1 MEQEEQQGKTLAE
14 YFEVINRRKSVLII
28 SFLIISFLGFVL
40 AMKLPP
46 VYRSSATI
54 LIEDQQI
61 PQSMVAT
68 TITDF
73 ADKRI
78 QLIKQRVMTRDRI
91 LSIIQKHKIYL
102 DKRNKLVPSEL
113 VANFQEDAE
122 INMISANVRDPRGG
136 GVGAATIAFSIAF
149 NDRSPVLAQG
159 VANEL
164 VSLFLNENTR
174 VRSQRAAKTTDFI
187 KSEADKLKVEI
198 EKIETQ
204 IMDFKAKSG
213 NSLPEMLQS
222 NLLSLDRAQ
231 ESFRQADSDIRIAKD
246 RMVYLTDSLIRAEEE
261 GLSDQSEQGDKPL
274 SKAAQL
280 RSLKAQYIHFSSLYT
295 PKHPDTLRVKRQI
308 QNMDPSFTGELS
320 GLDASKELKQA
331 EQALALL
338 KDKYSESHPDVV
350 KQQQRVSILT
360 KELNTK
366 EGQDASSKKEREQGS
381 ALYITLSSQIRS
393 TEHKIEYLYEFKQE
407 LQQKI
412 QELQESIDKTPLV
425 EKDYYDL
432 ARRRSTSLN
441 KYAEMESKYR
451 AAKLAQTLEEEQ
463 KGEKF
468 TLIEPP
474 IAPEKPEKPN
484 RKKIAVMGMALGLG
498 FGLGL
503 IILLEL
509 MNEVV
514 RGPKSLERIAGIPAI
529 VVIPYI
535 ETPLDIAMRNRK
547 KKLILILAVVT
558 VIVIIAVTHFFVM
571 SLDLIWATVMM
582 KLGRI

>member
-1 MEQEEQQGKTLAE
+1 
-14 YFEVINRRKSVLII
+14 
-28 SFLIISFLGFVL
+28 
-40 AMKLPP
+40 
-46 VYRSSATI
+46 

-136 GVGAATIAFSIAF
+136 RGGAATIAFSIAF

-187 KSEADKLKVEI
+187 KSEADKLKLEI

-213 NSLPEMLQS
+213 NSLPELLQS
-222 NLLSLDRAQ
+222 NLASLDRAK
-231 ESFRQADSDIRIAKD
+231 ESFRQADSDIRISKD
-246 RMVYLTDSLIRAEEE
+246 RIIYLTDSLIRAEEE
-261 GLSDQSEQGDKPL
+261 GSPEESNQSL
-274 SKAAQL
+274 SKAGQL

-308 QNMDPSFTGELS
+308 QNMEPGFTGELS
-320 GLDASKELKQA
+320 GLDASKQLREAENEL
-331 EQALALL
+331 ELL
-338 KDKYSESHPDVV
+338 QERYSESHPDVV
-350 KQQQRVSILT
+350 KQQQRVN
-360 KELNTK
+360 KLNEK
-366 EGQDASSKKEREQGS
+366 VSQEDSSEKDDQGS
-381 ALYITLSSQIRS
+381 ALYITLSSQLRS
-393 TEHKIEYLYEFKQE
+393 TQHKIDYLYEFKQE
-407 LQQKI
+407 LQEKI

-484 RKKIAVMGMALGLG
+484 RKKIAVMGMGLGLG
-498 FGLGL
+498 VGLGL
-503 IILLEL
+503 VVLLEL
-509 MNEVV
+509 MNEVI
-514 RGPKSLERIAGIPAI
+514 RGAKALERHTGMQAI

-535 ETPLDIAMRNRK
+535 ETPLDRALRSRR
-547 KKLILILAVVT
+547 KKLIIIISLILF
-558 VIVIIAVTHFFVM
+558 IVAIAITHFFVM
-571 SLDLIWATVMM
+571 PLEMIWEKAMM
-582 KLGRI
+582 KLGRL

>member
-14 YFEVINRRKSVLII
+14 YFDVINRRKNVLII
-28 SFLIISFLGFVL
+28 SFLSISFLGFVL

-113 VANFQEDAE
+113 VASFQEDAE
-122 INMISANVRDPRGG
+122 INMISANVRGPRGG
-136 GVGAATIAFSIAF
+136 RGGQATIAFAIAF
-149 NDRSPVLAQG
+149 NDKNPVLAQG

-187 KSEADKLKVEI
+187 KSEADKLQVEIEKVEI
-198 EKIETQ
+198 E

-213 NSLPEMLQS
+213 NSLPEMLQT
-222 NLLSLDRAQ
+222 NLLSLDRAK

-246 RMVYLTDSLIRAEEE
+246 RMVYLTDSLVRAEEE
-261 GLSDQSEQGDKPL
+261 GLSDQSGQGDKTL

-295 PKHPDTLRVKRQI
+295 PKHPDTLRIKRQI

-320 GLDASKELKQA
+320 ELDASKELKQA
-331 EQALALL
+331 EKSLALL
-338 KDKYSESHPDVV
+338 KDKYSENHPDVV
-350 KQQQRVSILT
+350 KQQQRVSTLT
-360 KELNTK
+360 KEMN
-366 EGQDASSKKEREQGS
+366 EIGDQDVISKKDMDQGS

-463 KGEKF
+463 KGETF

-484 RKKIAVMGMALGLG
+484 RVKIAVLGMGLSLGVG
-498 FGLGL
+498 FGLVV
-503 IILLEL
+503 LLEL
-509 MNEVV
+509 MNEVI
-514 RGPKSLERIAGIPAI
+514 RGAKALERHTGMHPI

-535 ETPLDIAMRNRK
+535 ETPLDRALRSRRK
-547 KKLILILAVVT
+547 KLMIIILAILFILA
-558 VIVIIAVTHFFVM
+558 IVITHFFVIP
-571 SLDLIWATVMM
+571 LEIIWAKAMIKV
-582 KLGRI
+582 GRL

>member
-1 MEQEEQQGKTLAE
+1 
-14 YFEVINRRKSVLII
+14 
-28 SFLIISFLGFVL
+28 LGFVL

-61 PQSMVAT
+61 PSSMVQT

-136 GVGAATIAFSIAF
+136 GIGKATIAFSIAF
-149 NDRSPVLAQG
+149 NDGNPVLAQG
-159 VANEL
+159 VVNEL

-187 KSEADKLKVEI
+187 KTEADKLKVEI

-204 IMDFKAKSG
+204 IMEFKAKSG

-222 NLLSLDRAQ
+222 NLSAIDRAR
-231 ESFRQADSDIRIAKD
+231 ESYRQADSDIRIAKD
-246 RMVYLTDSLIRAEEE
+246 RMIYLTDSLIRAEEE
-261 GLSDQSEQGDKPL
+261 GAPEQTNQPL
-274 SKAAQL
+274 SKAGQL

-308 QNMDPSFTGELS
+308 QNMEPGFTGELS
-320 GLDASKELKQA
+320 DLDASKELKEA
-331 EQALALL
+331 ENALDLL
-338 KDKYSESHPDVV
+338 QERYSESHPDVV
-350 KQQQRVSILT
+350 KQQQRVNKLSN
-360 KELNTK
+360 EL
-366 EGQDASSKKEREQGS
+366 SKKSSQEDSSGKDDQGS
-381 ALYITLSSQIRS
+381 ALYITLSSQLRS
-393 TEHKIEYLYEFKQE
+393 TQHKIDFLYEFKQE
-407 LQQKI
+407 LQEKI
-412 QELQESIDKTPLV
+412 QELQENIDKTPLV
-425 EKDYYDL
+425 EKEYYDL
-432 ARRRSTSLN
+432 GRMRQTSLN

-451 AAKLAQTLEEEQ
+451 SAKLAQTLEEEQ
-463 KGEKF
+463 KGETF

-484 RKKIAVMGMALGLG
+484 RKKIAVMGMGLGLG
-498 FGLGL
+498 VGLVL
-503 IILLEL
+503 VVLLEL
-509 MNEVV
+509 MNEVI
-514 RGPKSLERIAGIPAI
+514 RGAKALERHTGMQAI

-535 ETPLDIAMRNRK
+535 ETPLDRVLRSRR
-547 KKLILILAVVT
+547 KKLIVIVLVVLFILA
-558 VIVIIAVTHFFVM
+558 IAITHFFVM
-571 SLDLIWATVMM
+571 PLDVIWEKAMM
-582 KLGRI
+582 KMGRL

>member
-14 YFEVINRRKSVLII
+14 YFEIIIRRRNVLII
-28 SFLIISFLGFVL
+28 SFLIIGFLGFVL

-61 PQSMVAT
+61 PSSMVQT

-136 GVGAATIAFSIAF
+136 GIGKATIAFSIAF
-149 NDRSPVLAQG
+149 NDGNPVLAQG
-159 VANEL
+159 VVNEL

-187 KSEADKLKVEI
+187 KTEADKLKVEI

-204 IMDFKAKSG
+204 IMEFKAKSG

-222 NLLSLDRAQ
+222 NLSAIDRAR
-231 ESFRQADSDIRIAKD
+231 ESYRQADSDIRIAKD
-246 RMVYLTDSLIRAEEE
+246 RMIYLTDSLIRAEEE
-261 GLSDQSEQGDKPL
+261 GAPEQTNQPL
-274 SKAAQL
+274 SKAGQL

-308 QNMDPSFTGELS
+308 QNMEPGFTGELS
-320 GLDASKELKQA
+320 DLDASKELKEA
-331 EQALALL
+331 ENALDLL
-338 KDKYSESHPDVV
+338 QERYSESHPDVV
-350 KQQQRVSILT
+350 KQQQRVNKLSN
-360 KELNTK
+360 EL
-366 EGQDASSKKEREQGS
+366 SKKSSQEDSSGKDDQGS
-381 ALYITLSSQIRS
+381 ALYITLSSQLRS
-393 TEHKIEYLYEFKQE
+393 TQHKIDFLYEFKQE
-407 LQQKI
+407 LQEKI
-412 QELQESIDKTPLV
+412 QELQENIDKTPLV
-425 EKDYYDL
+425 EKEYYDL
-432 ARRRSTSLN
+432 GRMRQTSLN

-451 AAKLAQTLEEEQ
+451 SAKLAQTLEEEQ
-463 KGEKF
+463 KGETF

-474 IAPEKPEKPN
+474 IAPEKPN
-484 RKKIAVMGMALGLG
+484 RKKIAVMGMGLGLG
-498 FGLGL
+498 VGLVL
-503 IILLEL
+503 VVLLEL
-509 MNEVV
+509 MNEVI
-514 RGPKSLERIAGIPAI
+514 RGAKALERHTGMQAI

-535 ETPLDIAMRNRK
+535 ETPLDRVLRSRR
-547 KKLILILAVVT
+547 KKLIVIVLVVLFILA
-558 VIVIIAVTHFFVM
+558 IAITHFFVM
-571 SLDLIWATVMM
+571 PLDVIWEKAMM
-582 KLGRI
+582 KMGRL

>member
-1 MEQEEQQGKTLAE
+1 MEQEENVKTLGE
-14 YFEVINRRKSVLII
+14 YLEVIIRRKNILII
-28 SFLIISFLGFVL
+28 SFLIIGFLGIVL
-40 AMKLPP
+40 ALKLPP

-61 PQSMVAT
+61 PSSMVQT

-136 GVGAATIAFSIAF
+136 GIGKATIAFSIAF
-149 NDRSPVLAQG
+149 NDGNPVLAQG
-159 VANEL
+159 VVNEL

-187 KSEADKLKVEI
+187 KTEADKLKVEI

-204 IMDFKAKSG
+204 IMEFKAKSG

-222 NLLSLDRAQ
+222 NLSAIDRAR
-231 ESFRQADSDIRIAKD
+231 ESYRQADSDIRIAKD
-246 RMVYLTDSLIRAEEE
+246 RMIYLTDSLIRAEEE
-261 GLSDQSEQGDKPL
+261 GAPEQTNQPL
-274 SKAAQL
+274 SKAGQL

-308 QNMDPSFTGELS
+308 QNMEPGFTGELS
-320 GLDASKELKQA
+320 DLDASKELKEA
-331 EQALALL
+331 ENALDLL
-338 KDKYSESHPDVV
+338 QERYSESHPDVV
-350 KQQQRVSILT
+350 KQQQRVNKLSN
-360 KELNTK
+360 EL
-366 EGQDASSKKEREQGS
+366 SKKASQEDSSGKDDQGS
-381 ALYITLSSQIRS
+381 ALYITLSSQLRS
-393 TEHKIEYLYEFKQE
+393 TQHKIDFLYEFKQE
-407 LQQKI
+407 LQEKI
-412 QELQESIDKTPLV
+412 QELQENIDKTPLV
-425 EKDYYDL
+425 EKEYYDL
-432 ARRRSTSLN
+432 GRMRQTSLN

-451 AAKLAQTLEEEQ
+451 SAKLAQTLEEEQ
-463 KGEKF
+463 KGETF

-484 RKKIAVMGMALGLG
+484 RKKIAVMGMGLGLG
-498 FGLGL
+498 VGLVL
-503 IILLEL
+503 VVLLEL
-509 MNEVV
+509 MNEVI
-514 RGPKSLERIAGIPAI
+514 RGAKALERHTGMQAI

-535 ETPLDIAMRNRK
+535 ETPLDRVLRSRR
-547 KKLILILAVVT
+547 KKLIVIVLVVLFILA
-558 VIVIIAVTHFFVM
+558 IAITHFFVM
-571 SLDLIWATVMM
+571 PLDVIWEKAMM
-582 KLGRI
+582 KMGRL

>member
-1 MEQEEQQGKTLAE
+1 MEQDEQQGKTLAE
-14 YFEVINRRKSVLII
+14 YFEIIIRRRNVLIV
-28 SFLIISFLGFVL
+28 SFLVVGFLGSIL
-40 AMKLPP
+40 AVKLPP

-61 PQSMVAT
+61 PQSLVAT

-78 QLIKQRVMTRDRI
+78 QLIKQRVMTRDRV

-113 VANFQEDAE
+113 VANFQQDAE

-136 GVGAATIAFSIAF
+136 RVGAATIAFSIAF

-174 VRSQRAAKTTDFI
+174 VRSQQAAKTTDFI
-187 KSEADKLKVEI
+187 EAEADKLKVEI
-198 EKIETQ
+198 EKIETE
-204 IMDFKAKSG
+204 IMAFKAKSG

-222 NLLSLDRAQ
+222 NLLSLDRSK
-231 ESFRQADSDIRIAKD
+231 ESLRQADSGIQIAKD
-246 RMVYLTDSLIRAEEE
+246 RMIYLTDSLIRAEEDD
-261 GLSDQSEQGDKPL
+261 LADQSEQGDKPL

-308 QNMDPSFTGELS
+308 QNMDSSFTGELS

-338 KDKYSESHPDVV
+338 KDKYSENHPDVV
-350 KQQQRVSILT
+350 KQQQRVSTLI

-366 EGQDASSKKEREQGS
+366 EDQDASSKKEREQGS

-484 RKKIAVMGMALGLG
+484 RKKIAVMGMGLGLG
-498 FGLGL
+498 VGLGL
-503 IILLEL
+503 VVLLEL
-509 MNEVV
+509 MNEVI
-514 RGPKSLERIAGIPAI
+514 RGAKALERHTGMQAI

-535 ETPLDIAMRNRK
+535 ETPLDRALRSRR
-547 KKLILILAVVT
+547 KKLIIIISLILF
-558 VIVIIAVTHFFVM
+558 IVAIAITHFFVM
-571 SLDLIWATVMM
+571 PLEMIWEKAMM
-582 KLGRI
+582 KLGRL

>member
-14 YFEVINRRKSVLII
+14 YFEIIIRRRNVLII
-28 SFLIISFLGFVL
+28 SFLIIGFLGFVL

-61 PQSMVAT
+61 PSSMVQT

-136 GVGAATIAFSIAF
+136 GIGKATIAFSIAF
-149 NDRSPVLAQG
+149 NDGNPVLAQG
-159 VANEL
+159 VVNEL

-187 KSEADKLKVEI
+187 KTEADKLKVEI

-204 IMDFKAKSG
+204 IMEFKAKSG

-222 NLLSLDRAQ
+222 NLSAIDRAR
-231 ESFRQADSDIRIAKD
+231 ESYRQADSDIRIAKD
-246 RMVYLTDSLIRAEEE
+246 RMIYLTDSLIRAEEE
-261 GLSDQSEQGDKPL
+261 GAPEQTNQPL
-274 SKAAQL
+274 SKAGQL

-308 QNMDPSFTGELS
+308 QNMEPGFTGELS
-320 GLDASKELKQA
+320 DLDASKELKEA
-331 EQALALL
+331 ENALDLL
-338 KDKYSESHPDVV
+338 QERYSESHPDVV
-350 KQQQRVSILT
+350 KQQQRVNKLSN
-360 KELNTK
+360 EL
-366 EGQDASSKKEREQGS
+366 SKKASQEDSSGKDDQGS
-381 ALYITLSSQIRS
+381 ALYITLSSQLRS
-393 TEHKIEYLYEFKQE
+393 TQHKIDFLYEFKQE
-407 LQQKI
+407 LQEKI
-412 QELQESIDKTPLV
+412 QELQENIDKTPLV
-425 EKDYYDL
+425 EKEYYDL
-432 ARRRSTSLN
+432 GRMRQTSLN

-451 AAKLAQTLEEEQ
+451 SAKLAQTLEEEQ
-463 KGEKF
+463 KGETF

-484 RKKIAVMGMALGLG
+484 RKKIAVMGMGLGLG
-498 FGLGL
+498 VGLVL
-503 IILLEL
+503 VVLLEL
-509 MNEVV
+509 MNEVI
-514 RGPKSLERIAGIPAI
+514 RGAKALERHTGMQAI

-535 ETPLDIAMRNRK
+535 ETPLDRVLRSRR
-547 KKLILILAVVT
+547 KKLIVIVLVVLFILA
-558 VIVIIAVTHFFVM
+558 IAITHFFVM
-571 SLDLIWATVMM
+571 PLDVIWAKAMM
-582 KLGRI
+582 KMGRL

>member
-1 MEQEEQQGKTLAE
+1 MEQDEQQGKTLAE
-14 YFEVINRRKSVLII
+14 YFEIIIRRRNVLIV
-28 SFLIISFLGFVL
+28 SFLIVGFLGSVL
-40 AMKLPP
+40 AIKLPP

-54 LIEDQQI
+54 LIEGQQI
-61 PQSMVAT
+61 PQSLVAT

-78 QLIKQRVMTRDRI
+78 QLIKQRVMTRDRV

-113 VANFQEDAE
+113 VAKFQQDAE

-136 GVGAATIAFSIAF
+136 RVSAATIAFSIAF

-174 VRSQRAAKTTDFI
+174 VRSQQAAKTTDFI
-187 KSEADKLKVEI
+187 ETEADKLKVEI
-198 EKIETQ
+198 EKIETE
-204 IMDFKAKSG
+204 IMAFKAKSG

-222 NLLSLDRAQ
+222 NLLSLDRSK
-231 ESFRQADSDIRIAKD
+231 ESLRQADSGIQIAKD
-246 RMVYLTDSLIRAEEE
+246 RMIYLTDSLIRAEEDD
-261 GLSDQSEQGDKPL
+261 LADQSEQGDKPL

-308 QNMDPSFTGELS
+308 QNMDSSFTGELS

-338 KDKYSESHPDVV
+338 KDKYSENHPDVV
-350 KQQQRVSILT
+350 KQQQRVSTLI

-366 EGQDASSKKEREQGS
+366 EDQDASSKKEREQGS

>member
-1 MEQEEQQGKTLAE
+1 MEQEENVKTLGE
-14 YFEVINRRKSVLII
+14 YLEVIIRRKNILII
-28 SFLIISFLGFVL
+28 SFLIIGFLGIVL
-40 AMKLPP
+40 ALKLPP

-61 PQSMVAT
+61 PSSMVQT

-122 INMISANVRDPRGG
+122 INMISADVRDPRGG
-136 GVGAATIAFSIAF
+136 GIGKATIAFSIAF
-149 NDRSPVLAQG
+149 NDGNPVLAQG
-159 VANEL
+159 VVNEL

-187 KSEADKLKVEI
+187 KTEADKLKVEI
-198 EKIETQ
+198 EKVETQ
-204 IMDFKAKSG
+204 IMEFKAKSG

-222 NLLSLDRAQ
+222 NLASIDRAR
-231 ESFRQADSDIRIAKD
+231 ESYRQADSDIRIAKD
-246 RMVYLTDSLIRAEEE
+246 RMIYLTDSLIRAEEE
-261 GLSDQSEQGDKPL
+261 GVPEQGNQAL
-274 SKAAQL
+274 SKAGQL

-295 PKHPDTLRVKRQI
+295 AKHPDTLRVKRQI
-308 QNMDPSFTGELS
+308 QNMEPGFTGELS
-320 GLDASKELKQA
+320 ELDASKELKEA
-331 EQALALL
+331 ENALDLL
-338 KDKYSESHPDVV
+338 KEKYSQTHPDVI
-350 KQQQRVSILT
+350 KQQQRVNKLSS
-360 KELNTK
+360 EL
-366 EGQDASSKKEREQGS
+366 SKKVNQEEVSGKDDQGS
-381 ALYITLSSQIRS
+381 ALYITLSSQLRS
-393 TEHKIEYLYEFKQE
+393 TQHKIDFLYEFKQE
-407 LQQKI
+407 LQEKI
-412 QELQESIDKTPLV
+412 QELQENIDKTPLV
-425 EKDYYDL
+425 EKEYYDL
-432 ARRRSTSLN
+432 ARMRQTSLN

-463 KGEKF
+463 KGETF

-484 RKKIAVMGMALGLG
+484 RKKIAVVGFAGGLAI
-498 FGLGL
+498 GLGL
-503 IILLEL
+503 VILLEL
-509 MNEVV
+509 MNDAI
-514 RGPKSLERIAGIPAI
+514 RGPKSLERLTGMQAI

-535 ETPLDIAMRNRK
+535 ETPLDRALRSRRFKLMIIATIVM
-547 KKLILILAVVT
+547 LIA
-558 VIVIIAVTHFFVM
+558 VIIIIHFFVM
-571 SLDLIWATVMM
+571 PLEMIWTKIML